1 MDALALKSF
10 LTLLVI
16 MDPVGMVP
24 IFLALAG
31 NRSDAERN
39 RIAGKAVLV
48 TGGVM
53 LAFALGGAWL
63 LERLD
68 ITFHAFRASGG
79 ILLFLIAVDMVLA
92 QHERETKEEGEESR
106 SRPDISV
113 FPLAIPMM
121 AGPGAL
127 ASIMIL
133 GSEAKGVT
141 LGLGVV
147 IANLAAV
154 LALCYG
160 ALRLASPLRRIL
172 GRTGVNV
179 ITRIFGVLLAA
190 LAVQYVADGVKA
202 LLKA

>member
-1 MDALALKSF
+1 MEALALKSL

-39 RIAGKAVLV
+39 RIAARAVLV
-48 TGGVM
+48 TGVVM

-63 LERLD
+63 LARLD
-68 ITFHAFRASGG
+68 ISFDAFRTSGG

-92 QHERETKEEGEESR
+92 QHERETKEEEEESR
-106 SRPDISV
+106 ARPDISV

-133 GSEAKGVT
+133 ASESQAVPM
-141 LGLGVV
+141 GLAMV
-147 IANLAAV
+147 IGNLALV
-154 LALCYG
+154 LALCFG
-160 ALRLASPLRRIL
+160 ALRLANPLRRVL

-190 LAVQYVADGVKA
+190 LAVQYVADGVKGLFA
-202 LLKA
+202 A